1 MGARCL
7 YEVLGVERG
16 CAADELKRAY
26 RRAALE
32 WHPDKNAHR
41 REEAEERFK
50 EVGNAWEVL
59 SDPGERAWY
68 DRHREQ
74 ILRAGERHQAG
85 GDAGAGGAGG
95 GRPDSEPDLF
105 PLFSRACYR
114 GFGAGPGGFYAVYA
128 EAFAGLADL
137 EGRGAAAPR
146 FGGPGSPWAEVS
158 RFYSWWGSFASERDF
173 SWADVWNPSGG
184 SSRKARRMM
193 EDENR
198 KACRKARAE
207 FNEQVRSLASFVQ
220 RRDPRVKRHREEEA
234 ERRERAAAEAKAR
247 EAEER
252 EARRR
257 RVAAYEAERFGDLPD
272 DGDAAAEME
281 ALEREREEEREELW
295 CHACDKRFKSAGQLR
310 NHLGSRKH
318 LDMVAR
324 LRAALEAD
332 EAGAADGLDPLFA
345 PPPDAAPAEGTP
357 QAAEPRGRSSKKGK
371 KKAARERRAQ
381 AEKEKKEEAVA
392 TAAAAAVAAAAA
404 AAAAGPA
411 GAGGEGEDLAA
422 QLGSGLNLAGT
433 GPGKGASGDEDWGD
447 KRAKKKKGR
456 RAAKGEKATAAGGGA
471 SPQVEETHACS
482 ICGARYPSRSKL
494 FKHIRES
501 GHAALKSA

>member
-1 MGARCL
+1 M
-7 YEVLGVERG
+7 
-16 CAADELKRAY
+16 KRAY

-74 ILRAGERHQAG
+74 ILRSGERHQAG

-105 PLFSRACYR
+105 PLFSRSCYR
-114 GFGAGPGGFYAVYA
+114 GFGAGPGSFYAVYA

-137 EGRGAAAPR
+137 EGRGEAAPR

-193 EDENR
+193 EDENK

-220 RRDPRVKRHREEEA
+220 RRDPRVKRHKEEEA

-281 ALEREREEEREELW
+281 ALERELEEEREELW

-318 LDMVAR
+318 LDTVAR
-324 LRAALEAD
+324 LRAALEA
-332 EAGAADGLDPLFA
+332 EETGAVDGLDPLFGA
-345 PPPDAAPAEGTP
+345 SPEAGPTEGTP
-357 QAAEPRGRSSKKGK
+357 QAAEPRGRSKKGK

-381 AEKEKKEEAVA
+381 AEKEKEEEEAA
-392 TAAAAAVAAAAA
+392 EAEAAAE
-404 AAAAGPA
+404 AGPA
-411 GAGGEGEDLAA
+411 EEGGEGEDLAG
-422 QLGSGLNLAGT
+422 QLGSGLSLAGT
-433 GPGKGASGDEDWGD
+433 APATGVGGDVDWGN
-447 KRAKKKKGR
+447 KQAKKKKGR
-456 RAAKGEKATAAGGGA
+456 RAGKGEKAPTGGA
-471 SPQVEETHACS
+471 SPQAEETHSCS

>member
-1 MGARCL
+1 
-7 YEVLGVERG
+7 
-16 CAADELKRAY
+16 
-26 RRAALE
+26 
-32 WHPDKNAHR
+32 
-41 REEAEERFK
+41 
-50 EVGNAWEVL
+50 
-59 SDPGERAWY
+59 
-68 DRHREQ
+68 
-74 ILRAGERHQAG
+74 
-85 GDAGAGGAGG
+85 
-95 GRPDSEPDLF
+95 
-105 PLFSRACYR
+105 
-114 GFGAGPGGFYAVYA
+114 
-128 EAFAGLADL
+128 
-137 EGRGAAAPR
+137 
-146 FGGPGSPWAEVS
+146 
-158 RFYSWWGSFASERDF
+158 
-173 SWADVWNPSGG
+173 
-184 SSRKARRMM
+184 MM
-193 EDENR
+193 EDENK

-234 ERRERAAAEAKAR
+234 ERREQAAAEAKAR

-281 ALEREREEEREELW
+281 ALERELEEDREELW

-318 LDMVAR
+318 LDMVTR

-332 EAGAADGLDPLFA
+332 ETGAADGLDPLLRA
-345 PPPDAAPAEGTP
+345 SPEAGPTGGTP

-381 AEKEKKEEAVA
+381 AEKEKEEEEAA
-392 TAAAAAVAAAAA
+392 GAAAEVDP
-404 AAAAGPA
+404 GEE
-411 GAGGEGEDLAA
+411 GGEGEDLAG
-422 QLGSGLNLAGT
+422 QLESGLSLTGT
-433 GPGKGASGDEDWGD
+433 GPAMGGGGDEDWGN

-456 RAAKGEKATAAGGGA
+456 RAGKGEKAATGGGGA
-471 SPQVEETHACS
+471 STQAEETHSCS